1 MKKIIFLVLT
11 LISVTSFSINYDDC
25 LGYWKDERDNEI
37 LIEKINDNQYT
48 LTTFRHYANEE
59 KEETKYSLK
68 PTPYGL
74 AKVQSKIMVDD
85 STYIYNALS
94 KMFDLEQ
101 PKDDSY
107 TYIYNTEVVTE
118 ETLQK
123 SRNADD
129 LQLGKKTLQIVISNE
144 YGSEQYNKSRLSKNK
159 IKEVQKGILNRIVY
173 SDPAAFGYIIEY

>member
-25 LGYWKDERDNEI
+25 LGYWKDEGDNEI
-37 LIEKINDNQYT
+37 LIEKINDNQYS
-48 LTTFRHYANEE
+48 LTRFLHYANEE
-59 KEETKYSLK
+59 KMEIKYSLR

-74 AKVQSKIMVDD
+74 VKVQSKIM
-85 STYIYNALS
+85 
-94 KMFDLEQ
+94 
-101 PKDDSY
+101 DDSY
-107 TYIYNTEVVTE
+107 TYTYNTEVVTE

-129 LQLGKKTLQIVISNE
+129 LQLGKKTLQIIISNE

-159 IKEVQKGILNRIVY
+159 IKEVQRGNLNSIEY
-173 SDPAAFGYIIEY
+173 SDPAAFGYVVEY